1 MNFAPRTLNNPV
13 RARLSVIGHVARLTA
28 IVSML
33 ALLNACGRATANID
47 ANAQTAAARQ
57 QDPLSIT
64 LSEDLREH
72 LRIGPIPRGDST
84 ETIRLAGRIEKNGYQ
99 VGRIGS
105 PVAGRIVRIDASLG
119 MDMKEGDVMAE
130 ITSQELATAQLAYLT
145 AHSTEQLAQ
154 RSLDRVRQLLE
165 AGVVAAAELQRRE
178 SELAVARAQK
188 RASADQ
194 LRTLGI
200 SAASLRKIIATGH
213 ILPSLPIH
221 ANLSGT
227 VVERNITQGQ
237 VVQPSD
243 NLFVIADLGKL
254 WAVADVP
261 EQQAAQ
267 VQVGQRVEIEVPALG
282 AATIPGPIVFIDNVV
297 NPETRTVRVRVEVD
311 NADRRLKPAML
322 MTMRVELRKADQMLI
337 PSTAVVRNED
347 KDHVFVVGPNNV
359 AKLTPVKL
367 AAQQGEHRVLLDPLP
382 KSESIVLDGAF
393 HLNNERQRQ
402 QVQQGGKS

>member
-1 MNFAPRTLNNPV
+1 MNFHENALNSLQTTRPSV
-13 RARLSVIGHVARLTA
+13 SGSVLRLIAV
-28 IVSML
+28 VSFL
-33 ALLNACGRATANID
+33 AVLNACGRATANID
-47 ANAQTAAARQ
+47 LLEQTTARQ
-57 QDPLSIT
+57 QDPNSIA
-64 LSEDLREH
+64 LNDGLRSH
-72 LRIGPIPRGDST
+72 LKIGPIPIGDSS
-84 ETIRLAGRIEKNGYQ
+84 ETIRLAGRIEKNGNQ
-99 VGRIGS
+99 VGRTGS
-105 PVAGRIVRIDASLG
+105 PVAGRVVTINASLG

-130 ITSQELATAQLAYLT
+130 IASQELAAAQLAYLT

-165 AGVVAAAELQRRE
+165 AGVVGAAELQRRE

-200 SAASLRKIIATGH
+200 SAASLRKIAATGH

-221 ANLSGT
+221 AKLSGT

-243 NLFVIADLGKL
+243 SLFVITDLAKL

-267 VQVGQRVEIEVPALG
+267 VRVGQSVEIEVPALG
-282 AATIPGPIVFIDNVV
+282 TETIAGPIVFIDNLV

-311 NADRRLKPAML
+311 NAERRLKPAML
-322 MTMRVELRKADQMLI
+322 MTMRVDARKANQALI
-337 PSTAVVRNED
+337 PSTAVVRNDD
-347 KDHVFVVGPNNV
+347 KDYVFLIEPNNV
-359 AKLTPVKL
+359 ATLVPVKL
-367 AAQQGEHRVLLDPLP
+367 AAQQGEYRALLEPLNLAGA
-382 KSESIVLDGAF
+382 IVLDGAF

-402 QVQQGGKS
+402 QVQQGKS